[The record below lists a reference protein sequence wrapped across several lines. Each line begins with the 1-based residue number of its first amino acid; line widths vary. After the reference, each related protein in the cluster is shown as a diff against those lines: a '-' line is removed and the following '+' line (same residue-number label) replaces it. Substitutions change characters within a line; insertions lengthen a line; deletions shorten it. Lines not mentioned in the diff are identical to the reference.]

1 MLIAT
6 IQDLKAFCTRALHA
20 QVLAVDTEFL
30 REKTYF
36 AKLCLI
42 QLATESEVVIVDPLA
57 IRDLSPLKDLFTA
70 ESVTKLFH
78 AASQD
83 LEILY
88 HELGV
93 LPAPIFDTQVAATL
107 LGFGQQVGYSSLV
120 HGVCGVT
127 LAKTESYTDW
137 SRRPLS
143 PAQVSYAEEDV
154 IYLPKMYEA
163 MTRKLEKQGRLH
175 WLDAEF
181 ADMVAV
187 SNFEVDDRERY
198 LRVKRV
204 GHLSRRQL
212 SAAREVTAWREATA
226 RKRNIPRKWVLADEQ
241 IVEACRREP
250 KTIDD
255 LFQVRGI
262 REKLPTSDA
271 REVVALII
279 RGMELPDEALPGANR
294 ASRNEANVDTQLDMM
309 MPVVHL
315 RAKENNIAAQTL
327 ASKDELEELARYQ
340 SPDCALLRGWKRTLV
355 GEELLALLRG
365 ELALYLE
372 GGALK
377 IAPVAAPTCAG
388 ESTGHAGNPAGAAQA
403 GA

>member
-1 MLIAT
+1 MLIANA
-6 IQDLKAFCTRALHA
+6 QDLKEFCTRATGA
-20 QVLAVDTEFL
+20 PVLAVDTEFL
-30 REKTYF
+30 REKTYY

-42 QLATESEVVIVDPLA
+42 QLATEDEVVIVDPLA
-57 IRDLSPLKDLFTA
+57 VRDLSPLKGLFA
-70 ESVTKLFH
+70 NPGITKLFH

-88 HELGV
+88 HELGM

-107 LGFGQQVGYSSLV
+107 LGYGQQIGYSSLV

-127 LAKTESYTDW
+127 LAKTESFTDW
-137 SRRPLS
+137 SRRPLTPS
-143 PAQVSYAEEDV
+143 QITYAEEDV
-154 IYLPKMYEA
+154 IYLPKMYRA
-163 MTRKLEKQGRLH
+163 MTAKLERQGRLH

-181 ADMVAV
+181 EDMVSV
-187 SNFEVDDRERY
+187 GNFEVDDRERY

-212 SAAREVTAWREATA
+212 SAARELTAWREATA
-226 RKRNIPRKWVLADEQ
+226 RRRNIPRKWVLADEQ

-262 REKLPTSDA
+262 REKLPTADA
-271 REVVALII
+271 REVVAVLQ
-279 RGMELPDEALPGANR
+279 RGYNLPESEMPGTSR
-294 ASRNEANVDTQLDMM
+294 ASRNEANVDTQMDLMLS
-309 MPVVHL
+309 VVHL

-365 ELALYLE
+365 ELSLSLD
-372 GGALK
+372 GGSLK
-377 IAPVAAPTCAG
+377 ITCLASDAESAPAPTTA
-388 ESTGHAGNPAGAAQA
+388 EHQ
-403 GA
+403 